1 MIGGPPFLA
10 FPGEPYDLPPQQY
23 YNKPFTQTNLNLDYT
38 SDNGKFVV
46 DAYVRNLENKM
57 QLAGAPPNA
66 QPSDNLPAG
75 YGPDSVTVPVTPP
88 RTFGIRFSWK
98 Y

>member
-1 MIGGPPFLA
+1 
-10 FPGEPYDLPPQQY
+10 
-23 YNKPFTQTNLNLDYT
+23 
-38 SDNGKFVV
+38 
-46 DAYVRNLENKM
+46 M